1 MEGIS
6 VRALLW
12 RCFSSCVILLY
23 LFDERTSLLVSVPA
37 AFGLVIELWKLR
49 KALKFRVLSFFPPR
63 VQFGERSRREAETEV
78 RSCDSE
84 LCSSF
89 NLLGLYSCFT
99 LYEYLYSY

>member
-12 RCFSSCVILLY
+12 RCFSSFVILLY
-23 LFDERTSLLVSVPA
+23 LLDERTSLLVSVPA

-49 KALKFRVLSFFPPR
+49 KALKFRVLSLFPPR

-78 RSCDSE
+78 
-84 LCSSF
+84 
-89 NLLGLYSCFT
+89 LLFL
-99 LYEYLYSY
+99 